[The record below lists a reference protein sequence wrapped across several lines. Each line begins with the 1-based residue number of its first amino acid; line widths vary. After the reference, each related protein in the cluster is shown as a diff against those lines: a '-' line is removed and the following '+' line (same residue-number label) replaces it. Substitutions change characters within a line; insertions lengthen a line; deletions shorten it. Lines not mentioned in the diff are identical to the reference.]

1 MTGSIQDITPAD
13 SVAPVWLDP
22 TPQVPAENG
31 PDISE
36 QLAVQLAARAAGI
49 AKLMALGLTEE
60 QAEALA
66 GNG

>member
-1 MTGSIQDITPAD
+1 MTIPTEEITPEG

-22 TPQVPAENG
+22 TPIVQAET

-36 QLAVQLAARAAGI
+36 QLATQLAARAAGI

-60 QAEALA
+60 EAEALA
-66 GNG
+66 GGA